1 TSFALLFLRRSN
13 LVSDLS
19 SSLRGKVSDPSEV
32 RLHFG
37 GTSGAG
43 LHREDDTARQGH
55 GKKQA
60 PRDPNAPLSAD
71 PEADRLARSILKASA
86 GAQQS
91 LIEDLRDSKG
101 SVNTLAL
108 AAVIPY
114 LSGPVHQKARDALVM
129 RLTRMTSNT
138 LRDKLQDEDLE
149 IRRAAALAVAMKE
162 EKAFIPDLIALLEDA
177 EPAV

>member
-1 TSFALLFLRRSN
+1 MRTIPPGKATAKSTLAKLTPSN
-13 LVSDLS
+13 
-19 SSLRGKVSDPSEV
+19 G
-32 RLHFG
+32 
-37 GTSGAG
+37 
-43 LHREDDTARQGH
+43 
-55 GKKQA
+55 
-60 PRDPNAPLSAD
+60 LSAD

-138 LRDKLQDEDLE
+138 LRDKLQDDDLE

-162 EKAFIPDLIALLEDA
+162 EKSLIPDLIAVLEDA
-177 EPAV
+177 EPHVSKAAQAALKALTKKDFGPDAGASDADRARAIAQWKEWWAKRK